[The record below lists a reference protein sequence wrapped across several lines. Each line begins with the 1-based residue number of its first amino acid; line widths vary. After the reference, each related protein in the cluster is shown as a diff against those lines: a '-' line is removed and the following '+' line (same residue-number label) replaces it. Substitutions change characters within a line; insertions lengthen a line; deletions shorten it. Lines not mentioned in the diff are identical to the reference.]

1 MVHGRR
7 IVLRGLLLEAVLYGE
22 KKLRNGSRI
31 AWTGMVRYVEG
42 TWTGH

>member
-22 KKLRNGSRI
+22 KKIEEWLADCVDWYG
-31 AWTGMVRYVEG
+31 
-42 TWTGH
+42 